1 MIFKKLKFLFSN
13 VFQPPRIYL
22 RFLFSFIESR
32 YSHIF
37 SLNYLF
43 NKADKILIK
52 KPETDLEET
61 VCEDCLKKRTEAEQI
76 EVARLEQEAKD
87 LEDRIKLVEQDTAI
101 MEKKTGKN
109 ELEQMSRN
117 KIEILKQISGFENE
131 QENKKREINELV
143 ETVLK
148 LELEEEKFWQEI
160 NEYEQELLQL
170 EERKSLY
177 DKNIHNLEVF
187 CSFILFII
195 SYID

>member
-1 MIFKKLKFLFSN
+1 M
-13 VFQPPRIYL
+13 
-22 RFLFSFIESR
+22 
-32 YSHIF
+32 
-37 SLNYLF
+37 
-43 NKADKILIK
+43 
-52 KPETDLEET
+52 
-61 VCEDCLKKRTEAEQI
+61 
-76 EVARLEQEAKD
+76 
-87 LEDRIKLVEQDTAI
+87 EQDTAI

-177 DKNIHNLEVF
+177 DKNIHNLEVLSVF
-187 CSFILFII
+187 FLVFIAIFRLKLLD
-195 SYID
+195 SMR